1 MTTEAKV
8 GAFVL
13 SSCAVLAFTV
23 IYLLNAQYSGGTVQY
38 RTYLRYAGGLE
49 PGASVLYGGIDVGRV
64 SAVRPW
70 SSDPTRIE
78 ILLEV
83 KKNTPLNEK
92 SVAKLGFVSVMNNA
106 ALSITTGT
114 IDAKRL
120 PPGSAI
126 ASQEAASLDEI
137 AGKLA
142 TVADSANTLIMQ
154 AQGELN
160 DVSGNMN
167 HLIGN
172 LNMMT
177 GPPNQKKVQAILD
190 NVDQLLTAE
199 RPKIDRLTDQLTK
212 LSEHADDAIQN
223 VNGTVTDL
231 RAPVRQDL
239 AQLQMTLEEAR
250 GLLQSMQV
258 IVKANDYKID
268 DTMEN
273 LREATDNL
281 NQFTNTLKQR
291 PWSLIRTKQPGDRQV
306 PSNPVNAGGSK

>member
-13 SSCAVLAFTV
+13 SCFAVLAFTV
-23 IYLLNAQYSGGTVQY
+23 IYLLNAQYSAGSVHY

-49 PGASVLYGGIDVGRV
+49 PGASVLYGGINVGKV
-64 SAVRPW
+64 TGVRPW
-70 SSDPTRIE
+70 AADPTRIE
-78 ILLEV
+78 ILVEV
-83 KKNTPLNEK
+83 KKDTPLNEK
-92 SVAKLGFVSVMNNA
+92 SVAKLGFVSVMNSA

-120 PPGSAI
+120 PPESTI

-142 TVADSANTLIMQ
+142 TVADNANALITQ

-160 DVSGNMN
+160 GISGNVN
-167 HLIGN
+167 HLLAN
-172 LNMMT
+172 LDTMT
-177 GPPNQKKVQAILD
+177 GPPNQKKVQAIL
-190 NVDQLLTAE
+190 NNIDQLIAEE
-199 RPKIDRLTDQLTK
+199 RPKIDRLTDQLSK
-212 LSEHADDAIQN
+212 ISEHADETILN

-231 RAPVRQDL
+231 RAPMRKDL
-239 AQLQMTLEEAR
+239 AELQAALEEAK
-250 GLLQSMQV
+250 GLMQT
-258 IVKANDYKID
+258 IQIMVKANDYKID
-268 DTMEN
+268 DTVEN

-291 PWSLIRTKQPGDRQV
+291 PWSLIRTKQPEDRRV
-306 PSNPVNAGGSK
+306 PK

>member
-13 SSCAVLAFTV
+13 SCFAVFAFTI

-38 RTYLRYAGGLE
+38 RTYLRYAGGIA
-49 PGASVLYGGIDVGRV
+49 PGASVLYGGMNVGKV
-64 SAVRPW
+64 TAVRPW
-70 SSDPTRIE
+70 TADPTRIE

-83 KKNTPLNEK
+83 KKDTPLNEK
-92 SVAKLGFVSVMNNA
+92 SVAKLGFVSVMNSA

-120 PPGSAI
+120 PPDSTI

-142 TVADSANTLIMQ
+142 TVADSANMLITQ

-160 DVSGNMN
+160 DISGNVN
-167 HLIGN
+167 HLLAN
-172 LNMMT
+172 LDTMT
-177 GPPNQKKVQAILD
+177 GPRNQKKVQAILD
-190 NVDQLLTAE
+190 NIDRVVADA
-199 RPKIDRLTDQLTK
+199 RPKIERLTDQLTRVTD
-212 LSEHADDAIQN
+212 HADETIQN
-223 VNGTVTDL
+223 VNGTVTVL
-231 RAPVRQDL
+231 RDPMRKDL
-239 AQLQMTLEEAR
+239 AELQSTLEEAR

-258 IVKANDYKID
+258 VVRANDYKID
-268 DTMEN
+268 DTVEN

-281 NQFTNTLKQR
+281 NQFTNSLKQR
-291 PWSLIRTKQPGDRQV
+291 PWSLVRVKQPEDRQV
-306 PSNPVNAGGSK
+306 PK

>member
-13 SSCAVLAFTV
+13 SCFAVFAFTI

-38 RTYLRYAGGLE
+38 RTYLRYAGGIA
-49 PGASVLYGGIDVGRV
+49 PGASVLYGGMNVGKV
-64 SAVRPW
+64 TAVRPW
-70 SSDPTRIE
+70 TADPTRIE

-83 KKNTPLNEK
+83 KKDAPLNEK
-92 SVAKLGFVSVMNNA
+92 SVAKLGFVSVMNSA

-120 PPGSAI
+120 PPDSTI

-142 TVADSANTLIMQ
+142 TVADSANMLITQ

-160 DVSGNMN
+160 DISGNVN
-167 HLIGN
+167 HLLAN
-172 LNMMT
+172 LDTMT
-177 GPPNQKKVQAILD
+177 GPRNQKKVQAILD
-190 NVDQLLTAE
+190 NIDRVVADA
-199 RPKIDRLTDQLTK
+199 RPKIERLTDQLTRVTD
-212 LSEHADDAIQN
+212 HADETIQN
-223 VNGTVTDL
+223 VNGTVTVL
-231 RAPVRQDL
+231 RDPMRKDL
-239 AQLQMTLEEAR
+239 AELQSTLEEAR

-258 IVKANDYKID
+258 VVRANDYKID
-268 DTMEN
+268 DTVEN

-281 NQFTNTLKQR
+281 NQFTNSLKQR
-291 PWSLIRTKQPGDRQV
+291 PWSLVRVKQPEDRQV
-306 PSNPVNAGGSK
+306 PK

>member
-13 SSCAVLAFTV
+13 SCFAVLAFTV
-23 IYLLNAQYSGGTVQY
+23 IYLLSAQYSGGTVQY

-49 PGASVLYGGIDVGRV
+49 PGASVLYGGMNVGKV
-64 SAVRPW
+64 TAVRPW
-70 SSDPTRIE
+70 TTDPTRIE

-83 KKNTPLNEK
+83 KKDTPLNEK
-92 SVAKLGFVSVMNNA
+92 SVAKLGFVSVMNSA

-120 PPGSAI
+120 LPDSTV

-142 TVADSANTLIMQ
+142 TVADSANTLITQ

-160 DVSGNMN
+160 DISGNMN
-167 HLIGN
+167 HLLAN
-172 LNMMT
+172 LDTMT
-177 GPPNQKKVQAILD
+177 GPRNQKKVQNILD
-190 NVDQLLTAE
+190 NVDRLVADE
-199 RPKIDRLTDQLTK
+199 RPKLDRLTDQLTRV
-212 LSEHADDAIQN
+212 SEHADDTIQN

-231 RAPVRQDL
+231 HAPMRKDL
-239 AQLQMTLEEAR
+239 AELQTTLEQAS
-250 GLLQSMQV
+250 GLLQSVQV
-258 IVKANDYKID
+258 IVRANDYKIN
-268 DTMEN
+268 DTVEN

-281 NQFTNTLKQR
+281 NQFTNSLKQR
-291 PWSLIRTKQPGDRQV
+291 PWSLVRVKQPGDRQV
-306 PSNPVNAGGSK
+306 PK

>member
-13 SSCAVLAFTV
+13 SCFALLAFTV

-49 PGASVLYGGIDVGRV
+49 PGASVLYGGMNVGKV
-64 SAVRPW
+64 TAVRPW
-70 SSDPTRIE
+70 ATDPTRIE

-83 KKNTPLNEK
+83 KKDTPLNEK
-92 SVAKLGFVSVMNNA
+92 SVAKLGFVSVMNSA

-120 PPGSAI
+120 PPDSTI
-126 ASQEAASLDEI
+126 TSKEAASLDEI

-142 TVADSANTLIMQ
+142 TVADSANTLITQ

-160 DVSGNMN
+160 DISGNMN
-167 HLIGN
+167 HLLAN
-172 LNMMT
+172 LDTMT
-177 GPPNQKKVQAILD
+177 GPQNQKKIQAILD
-190 NVDQLLTAE
+190 NIDRLVADE
-199 RPKIDRLTDQLTK
+199 RPKIARLTDQLAQV
-212 LSEHADDAIQN
+212 SEHADDTIQN

-231 RAPVRQDL
+231 RAPMRKDL
-239 AQLQMTLEEAR
+239 AELQVTLEEAK
-250 GLLQSMQV
+250 GLLQSVQM
-258 IVKANDYKID
+258 IVRANDYKIN
-268 DTMEN
+268 DTVEN

-281 NQFTNTLKQR
+281 NQFTNSLKQR
-291 PWSLIRTKQPGDRQV
+291 PWSLVRVKQPEERQV
-306 PSNPVNAGGSK
+306 PK